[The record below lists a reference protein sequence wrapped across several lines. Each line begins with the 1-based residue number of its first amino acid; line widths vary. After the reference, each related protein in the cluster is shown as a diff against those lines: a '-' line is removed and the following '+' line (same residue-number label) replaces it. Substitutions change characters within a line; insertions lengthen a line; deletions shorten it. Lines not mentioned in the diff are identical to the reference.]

1 MNIDLNI
8 AAALP
13 EMILAT
19 MACLILLIDAFYG
32 NRYRQLTCWTSI
44 ATLLLVALLAASD
57 ISTQSDVAF
66 GGMYFD
72 DPLGNLLKAAIFLS
86 TAVVFLYSREYLE
99 QRDIQSG
106 EFYVLGLFGALGMSI
121 MASAGNFL
129 TIYLGLEL
137 LALSLYALVAFN
149 RKSDRSTEAAMKY
162 FVLGAIASGILL
174 YGLSILYGLTG
185 TLDITGVSTALANS
199 EVNNQAITLALVFI
213 VVSLAFKLG
222 AVPFHMWLP
231 DVYQGSPTATTLYLG
246 SAPKLA
252 AFAMIMRLLVGGL
265 ENFHSS
271 WQEMLVI
278 LAILSMGAGNLIAIA
293 QTNIKRMLA
302 YSTISHMG
310 FFLLGIL
317 SATETGY
324 SASLFYVMVYSV
336 MALGTFGM
344 ILLFS
349 RRGFEAEEL
358 SDFKGLSQHHPW
370 YAFLMLLLMF
380 SMAGVPPTVGFY
392 AKLSV
397 IRSVLQVELVWVAV
411 VAVLFAVVGAF
422 YYLRVIKLVYFD
434 HAEGEA
440 LIVESP
446 VANKVMLSINV
457 LALIVVLPWMG
468 EIISFCTEV
477 ITSLAG

>member
-1 MNIDLNI
+1 MTIDLNI
-8 AAALP
+8 TAAMP
-13 EMILAT
+13 EIILAT
-19 MACLILLIDAFYG
+19 MACLILLMDAFWG
-32 NRYRQLTCWTSI
+32 DRYRQLTCWTSI
-44 ATLLLVALLAASD
+44 GSLLFVAFLAASG
-57 ISTQSDVAF
+57 ISTQSEVAF

-72 DPLGNLLKAAIFLS
+72 DSLGNFLKAALFIS
-86 TAVVFLYSREYLE
+86 TAVVFLYSRDYLE
-99 QRDIQSG
+99 QRDIQGG
-106 EFYVLGLFGALGMSI
+106 EFYVLGLFGAVGMSI

-137 LALSLYALVAFN
+137 LALSLYALVAFD
-149 RKSDRSTEAAMKY
+149 RKSDRATEAAMKY

-199 EVNNQAITLALVFI
+199 EVNHQAVTLAMVFI

-222 AVPFHMWLP
+222 AVPFHMWIP

-271 WQEMLVI
+271 WQEMLII
-278 LAILSMGAGNLIAIA
+278 LAILSIGTGNLIAIA

-317 SATETGY
+317 SGTEAGY
-324 SASLFYVMVYSV
+324 SASLFYVTVYSV

-344 ILLFS
+344 VLLFARS
-349 RRGFEAEEL
+349 GFEAEEL
-358 SDFKGLSQHHPW
+358 SDFKGMSQKHPW
-370 YAFLMLLLMF
+370 FAFLMLLLMF
-380 SMAGVPPTVGFY
+380 SMAGVPPTAGFY

-434 HAEGEA
+434 RTESEP

-446 VANKVMLSINV
+446 MANKVLLSINI
-457 LALIVVLPWMG
+457 LALVLVLPWMG
-468 EIISFCTEV
+468 AIIRFCTEV
-477 ITSLAG
+477 ITRLTG